1 MKIAIKIFRL
11 FKGKERLKLVGLL
24 IMLFSSGIFEALSIG
39 LIFPFIAIAT
49 NKNIFNEFIQTHP
62 LINKALVFLH
72 IHNNEVLF
80 FGMTLIFIFCLKLVT
95 IIIITKKQYQ
105 IIYENQI
112 NVASWLLEHYL
123 RQPYAFFIKNN
134 SAHLIRNLTVD
145 TSQVANGV
153 LIGVLTFFS
162 ECFMLLGLFLILLW
176 INPMVVILTVS
187 TVSIVLS
194 IIFSFT
200 KRKLLQKGEQ
210 NRDLIAEMYKA
221 INHAFGSIKDIKI
234 QNTES
239 FFIRQYKN
247 PGNDYASFSSSIQ
260 TIMQIPRLF
269 IELFLIAGIVIAVI
283 ILTAGSNGFATS
295 SLPNIALFGTV
306 AVRMMPSLNRIMSS
320 LSGIKQNQ
328 AALENLVNEITAH
341 ERDNLINSKYIV
353 EKFTD
358 KLQLKNIC
366 FSYSDNNDNYL
377 LKDFSLTISKG
388 DCIGI
393 VGESGSGKTT
403 LVEILLGLHKTSN
416 GEYYIDN
423 TLIQPNISYN
433 KLFGY
438 VPQNIFLVDDS
449 LNTNIIL
456 GREEKPEDT
465 SRLLQ
470 NAIKQSELEEL
481 INSMSDSR
489 KERVGERGV
498 MLSGGQRQRIGIAR
512 ALFNN
517 PDILVFD
524 EATASLDIETE
535 SKIIESISKLKG
547 QKTIIMV
554 AHRLQSLRFCNRII
568 ALNKGKITFDG
579 NFEDYMNNITDK

>member
-1 MKIAIKIFRL
+1 
-11 FKGKERLKLVGLL
+11 
-24 IMLFSSGIFEALSIG
+24 
-39 LIFPFIAIAT
+39 
-49 NKNIFNEFIQTHP
+49 
-62 LINKALVFLH
+62 
-72 IHNNEVLF
+72 
-80 FGMTLIFIFCLKLVT
+80 
-95 IIIITKKQYQ
+95 
-105 IIYENQI
+105 
-112 NVASWLLEHYL
+112 
-123 RQPYAFFIKNN
+123 
-134 SAHLIRNLTVD
+134 
-145 TSQVANGV
+145 
-153 LIGVLTFFS
+153 
-162 ECFMLLGLFLILLW
+162 
-176 INPMVVILTVS
+176 
-187 TVSIVLS
+187 
-194 IIFSFT
+194 
-200 KRKLLQKGEQ
+200 
-210 NRDLIAEMYKA
+210 
-221 INHAFGSIKDIKI
+221 
-234 QNTES
+234 
-239 FFIRQYKN
+239 
-247 PGNDYASFSSSIQ
+247 
-260 TIMQIPRLF
+260 
-269 IELFLIAGIVIAVI
+269 
-283 ILTAGSNGFATS
+283 
-295 SLPNIALFGTV
+295 
-306 AVRMMPSLNRIMSS
+306 
-320 LSGIKQNQ
+320 
-328 AALENLVNEITAH
+328 
-341 ERDNLINSKYIV
+341 
-353 EKFTD
+353 
-358 KLQLKNIC
+358 
-366 FSYSDNNDNYL
+366 